1 MRKIDLEPLRCSVL
15 VVFVL
20 SIAGS
25 PAALANSIHRHNSR
39 ADAVAAMDQLMLFG
53 NSAPST
59 QLVESKSRRS
69 AENGGVATD
78 SATTFSPSSVSS
90 LDTPIDT
97 GTPRLHHRQSL
108 NVTSSIN
115 DPGPISTVLDT
126 IPTVQYGRHHHPG
139 EVVSL
144 QSGVVLDSPF
154 SGAITEGMNDRLNT
168 PLGDPLPAPSP
179 VPEPGSPALTLAAFA
194 VAGLVF
200 RKVTAKA

>member
-1 MRKIDLEPLRCSVL
+1 M
-15 VVFVL
+15 
-20 SIAGS
+20 
-25 PAALANSIHRHNSR
+25 
-39 ADAVAAMDQLMLFG
+39 
-53 NSAPST
+53 
-59 QLVESKSRRS
+59 
-69 AENGGVATD
+69 
-78 SATTFSPSSVSS
+78 
-90 LDTPIDT
+90 
-97 GTPRLHHRQSL
+97 
-108 NVTSSIN
+108 TSSIN